1 MSTLSKKLFIS
12 VLTLIITAGAF
23 AATTFA
29 WFTLGDEVTVSNI
42 QGTVVAGEGLE
53 IRLGTTGEWKSF
65 ISQSDIAT
73 YLASSGGTWEFDKFG
88 AVTSIDGQSFTKLS
102 VTDNEAGTMT
112 FPAASTKEYVELI
125 FEFRSKIEGKIQL
138 FGATLTQ
145 TGAVLFTNDG
155 TVFKNAAG
163 TDVANGETVTEYISS
178 SARISIVEGTIPTTK
193 VVIEQTIG
201 TDGNIS
207 GSGVLANGSHSFFK
221 SRNSVALGTTYDGHF
236 ATYIPAPALTPAS
249 SLSTTPVDVVTLGA
263 LSGGYHSGTI
273 TVKVWIEGFD
283 VNAYNPVFGQI
294 LNISLNF
301 KRVNA

>member
-125 FEFRSKIEGKIQL
+125 FEFR
-138 FGATLTQ
+138 
-145 TGAVLFTNDG
+145 
-155 TVFKNAAG
+155 
-163 TDVANGETVTEYISS
+163 
-178 SARISIVEGTIPTTK
+178 
-193 VVIEQTIG
+193 
-201 TDGNIS
+201 
-207 GSGVLANGSHSFFK
+207 
-221 SRNSVALGTTYDGHF
+221 
-236 ATYIPAPALTPAS
+236 
-249 SLSTTPVDVVTLGA
+249 
-263 LSGGYHSGTI
+263 
-273 TVKVWIEGFD
+273 
-283 VNAYNPVFGQI
+283 
-294 LNISLNF
+294 
-301 KRVNA
+301 